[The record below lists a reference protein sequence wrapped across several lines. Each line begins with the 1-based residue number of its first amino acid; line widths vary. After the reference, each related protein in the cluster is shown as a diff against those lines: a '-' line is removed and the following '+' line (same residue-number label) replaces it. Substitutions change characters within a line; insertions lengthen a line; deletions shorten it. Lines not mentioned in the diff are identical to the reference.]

1 MPNVDQ
7 DTGIRHR
14 SEPDNALR
22 KYRDVD
28 AGAPKKG
35 CLGMQLC
42 PLFERK
48 GTASATES
56 WIAVGMAVDVLERG
70 EHRYVKQ

>member
-7 DTGIRHR
+7 DTGVRHGV
-14 SEPDNALR
+14 EPDSTLR

-42 PLFERK
+42 PLFEK
-48 GTASATES
+48 GRTSSLEAWVYE
-56 WIAVGMAVDVLERG
+56 GMELEVLERG
-70 EHRYVKQ
+70 EHFYVKQ